1 MKLIKFSNLLFS
13 FSKLYEIFLVK
24 NFKGDNDKMG
34 IFDKVKEAAMNQF
47 IEVIEWL
54 DDSGNTILYRFPVYQ
69 QEIKNGAQLIVR
81 ESQTAVFVFEGQ
93 VADVFTPGRYSIDGG
108 NTPILSKLGAW
119 KYGFNSPM
127 KSEVYFV
134 NTKQFTDM
142 KWGTSN
148 PIMLRDADFGIVRLR
163 AFGAYSMR
171 VADPAVF
178 IKEVAGTNAHFQ
190 TEDIDEQLKRAIV
203 TEFSDALGEM
213 KIPALDLA
221 AQYKEVGETIRAKI
235 NEDFGTYGLQVTKF
249 YVENISLPPE
259 VEEAMDRRA
268 SMGALG
274 NVDNY
279 MKFQAA
285 DALRDA
291 AQNEGGGAGLGAGL
305 GAGFAVGNQMVNAFG
320 QQGGGGQSQQP
331 PQAQTVPCPTCGKPN
346 TAGVKFCADCGG
358 KMEIAKVPCVK
369 CGAELREGAKFCSEC
384 GSTQEKQKCAGCQAE
399 LAPGAKFCAEC
410 GAKTEG

>member
-1 MKLIKFSNLLFS
+1 MSIFEKIK
-13 FSKLYEIFLVK
+13 E
-24 NFKGDNDKMG
+24 
-34 IFDKVKEAAMNQF
+34 EALNQF

-54 DDSGNTILYRFPVYQ
+54 DNTGDTILYRFPVHG

-93 VADVFTPGRYSIDGG
+93 VADVFTPGRYTIEGG

-119 KYGFNSPM
+119 KFGFNSPI

-163 AFGAYSMR
+163 AFGAYSLR
-171 VADPAVF
+171 VADPAEF
-178 IKEVAGTNAHFQ
+178 IKQIAGTNAQFQ
-190 TEDIDEQLKRAIV
+190 TDDIDGQLKRAIV

-213 KIPALDLA
+213 KIPALDQA
-221 AQYKEVGETIRAKI
+221 AQYKELGEAIRAKI
-235 NEDFGTYGLQVTKF
+235 NEDFSGYGLEVTKF

-259 VEEAMDRRA
+259 VEAAMDKRA

-274 NVDNY
+274 DAQKY
-279 MKFQAA
+279 MQFQAA

-305 GAGFAVGNQMVNAFG
+305 GAGFAVGNQMANVFG
-320 QQGGGGQSQQP
+320 GGQGPGGGQGGG
-331 PQAQTVPCPTCGKPN
+331 AAAVPCPSCGKQN
-346 TAGVKFCADCGG
+346 AAGVKFCSDCGG
-358 KMEIAKVPCVK
+358 KMEVAKVPCVK

-384 GSTQEKQKCAGCQAE
+384 GSSQEKAKCANCQHE
-399 LAPGAKFCAEC
+399 LAPGAKFCPEC
-410 GAKTEG
+410 GTKTEAAG

>member
-1 MKLIKFSNLLFS
+1 MS
-13 FSKLYEIFLVK
+13 
-24 NFKGDNDKMG
+24 

-54 DDSGNTILYRFPVYQ
+54 DDSQDTLLYRFPVHG

-81 ESQTAVFVFEGQ
+81 ESQAAVFVFEGQ
-93 VADVFTPGRYSIDGG
+93 AADVFAPGRYTIDGG

-142 KWGTSN
+142 KWGTAN
-148 PIMLRDADFGIVRLR
+148 PIMLRDEDFGIVRLR

-171 VADPAVF
+171 VADPQTF

-190 TEDIDEQLKRAIV
+190 TEDIDTQLKRAIV

-221 AQYKEVGETIRAKI
+221 AQYKELGEAIRAKI
-235 NEDFGTYGLQVTKF
+235 NEDFKDYGLNVTKF

-259 VEEAMDRRA
+259 VEEALDKRS

-274 NVDNY
+274 DANRY
-279 MKFQAA
+279 MQFQAA

-305 GAGFAVGNQMVNAFG
+305 GAGFAVGGQMANAFG
-320 QQGGGGQSQQP
+320 NVGNQQAGGQG
-331 PQAQTVPCPTCGKPN
+331 QAQQQSNTIACPSCGKQN
-346 TAGVKFCADCGG
+346 AAGTKFCGDCGA
-358 KMEIAKVPCVK
+358 KMETAKVPCVK

-384 GSTQEKQKCAGCQAE
+384 GSSQEKAKCANCQHE
-399 LAPGAKFCAEC
+399 LAPGAKFCPEC
-410 GAKTEG
+410 GTKTEASE

>member
-1 MKLIKFSNLLFS
+1 MSI
-13 FSKLYEIFLVK
+13 V
-24 NFKGDNDKMG
+24 
-34 IFDKVKEAAMNQF
+34 DKVKEAAMNQF

-54 DDSGNTILYRFPVYQ
+54 DSSQDTLVYRFPVYG

-81 ESQTAVFVFEGQ
+81 ESQAAVFVFEGQ
-93 VADVFTPGRYSIDGG
+93 VADVFTPGRYTIDGG

-163 AFGAYSMR
+163 AFGAYSLR
-171 VADPAVF
+171 VADPAGF
-178 IKEVAGTNAHFQ
+178 IKEIAGTNAHFQ
-190 TEDIDEQLKRAIV
+190 TEDIDGQLKRAIV
-203 TEFSDALGEM
+203 SEFSDAIGEM

-221 AQYKEVGETIRAKI
+221 AQYKELGEAIRGKI
-235 NEDFGTYGLQVTKF
+235 NSDFSSYGLEVTKF

-259 VEEAMDRRA
+259 VEAAMDKRA

-274 NVDNY
+274 DAQKY
-279 MKFQAA
+279 MQFQAA

-305 GAGFAVGNQMVNAFG
+305 GAGFAVGGQMANAFG
-320 QQGGGGQSQQP
+320 AGQPGGQQMGGGG
-331 PQAQTVPCPTCGKPN
+331 AAATVACPACGKQN
-346 TAGVKFCADCGG
+346 AAGAKFCADCGG
-358 KMEIAKVPCVK
+358 KMEIAQVPCVK
-369 CGAELREGAKFCSEC
+369 CGANLREGAKFCSEC
-384 GSTQEKQKCAGCQAE
+384 GSSQEKAKCTGCQAE
-399 LAPGAKFCAEC
+399 LSAGAKFCPEC
-410 GAKTEG
+410 GTKTHEAA

>member
-1 MKLIKFSNLLFS
+1 MS
-13 FSKLYEIFLVK
+13 F
-24 NFKGDNDKMG
+24 
-34 IFDKVKEAAMNQF
+34 FDKVKEAALNQF

-54 DDSGNTILYRFPVYQ
+54 DNTGDTILYRFPVHG

-81 ESQTAVFVFEGQ
+81 ESQAAVFVFEGQ
-93 VADVFTPGRYSIDGG
+93 AADVFGPGRYTIDGG

-148 PIMLRDADFGIVRLR
+148 PIMLRDNDFGIVRLR
-163 AFGAYSMR
+163 AFGAYSLR
-171 VADPAVF
+171 VADPREF

-190 TEDIDEQLKRAIV
+190 TEDIDAQLKRAIV
-203 TEFSDALGEM
+203 TEFSDAIGEM

-221 AQYKEVGETIRAKI
+221 AQYKELGDAIRGKI
-235 NEDFGTYGLQVTKF
+235 NEDFKSYGLEVTKF

-259 VEEAMDRRA
+259 VEAAMDKRA

-274 NVDNY
+274 DANRY
-279 MKFQAA
+279 MQFQAA

-305 GAGFAVGNQMVNAFG
+305 GAGFAVGNQMANVFG
-320 QQGGGGQSQQP
+320 QQGTGQGGGQGT
-331 PQAQTVPCPTCGKPN
+331 QTIPCPNCGKAN
-346 TAGVKFCADCGG
+346 AAGTKFCGDCGA
-358 KMEIAKVPCVK
+358 KMEVAKVPCVK

-384 GSTQEKQKCAGCQAE
+384 GSSQEKQKCPNCQAE

-410 GAKTEG
+410 GTKTEAGE

>member
-1 MKLIKFSNLLFS
+1 MS
-13 FSKLYEIFLVK
+13 
-24 NFKGDNDKMG
+24 
-34 IFDKVKEAAMNQF
+34 IFDKVKEAALNQF

-54 DDSGNTILYRFPVYQ
+54 DPTQDTMLYRFPVAG

-81 ESQTAVFVFEGQ
+81 ESQAAVFVFEGQ
-93 VADVFTPGRYSIDGG
+93 VADVFEPGKYDIDGG

-119 KYGFNSPM
+119 KYGFNSPF

-134 NTKQFTDM
+134 NTKQFTEM

-163 AFGAYSMR
+163 AFGAYSLR
-171 VADPAVF
+171 VADPSEF
-178 IKEVAGTNAHFQ
+178 IKQIAGTNAHFQ
-190 TEDIDEQLKRAIV
+190 TEDIEGQLKRAIV

-221 AQYKEVGETIRAKI
+221 AQYKEFGEAIRANI
-235 NEDFGTYGLQVTKF
+235 NEDFKGYGLEVTKF

-259 VEEAMDRRA
+259 VEEAMDKRA

-274 NVDNY
+274 DAQKY
-279 MKFQAA
+279 MQFQAA

-305 GAGFAVGNQMVNAFG
+305 GAGFAVGGQMANVF
-320 QQGGGGQSQQP
+320 SQQAAGGTGGASAP
-331 PQAQTVPCPTCGKPN
+331 VAVPCPACGKAN
-346 TAGVKFCADCGG
+346 AVGVKFCADCGG
-358 KMEIAKVPCVK
+358 GMEVTKVPCVK

-384 GSTQEKQKCAGCQAE
+384 GSSQEKAKCANCDFE
-399 LAPGAKFCAEC
+399 LAAGAKFCPEC
-410 GAKTEG
+410 GTKTEAA

>member
-1 MKLIKFSNLLFS
+1 MS
-13 FSKLYEIFLVK
+13 F
-24 NFKGDNDKMG
+24 
-34 IFDKVKEAAMNQF
+34 FDKVKEAAMNQF

-54 DDSGNTILYRFPVYQ
+54 DNSGDTILYRFPVYQ

-81 ESQTAVFVFEGQ
+81 ESQAAVFVFEGQ

-163 AFGAYSMR
+163 AFGAYSLR
-171 VADPAVF
+171 VADPAMF

-190 TEDIDEQLKRAIV
+190 TEDIDEQLKRGIV
-203 TEFSDALGEM
+203 TEFSDAIGEL

-221 AQYKEVGETIRAKI
+221 AQYKELGEAIRAKI
-235 NEDFGTYGLQVTKF
+235 NEDFSSYGLQVTKF

-259 VEEAMDRRA
+259 VEAAMDKRA

-305 GAGFAVGNQMVNAFG
+305 GAGFAVGNQMAGAFG
-320 QQGGGGQSQQP
+320 GMQGGQQSGQSQP
-331 PQAQTVPCPTCGKPN
+331 PQAQTVSCPTCGKPN
-346 TAGVKFCADCGG
+346 AAGVKFCGECGG

-369 CGAELREGAKFCSEC
+369 CRAELREGAKFCSEC
-384 GSTQEKQKCAGCQAE
+384 GSSQEKQKCANCQYE
-399 LAPGAKFCAEC
+399 LAPGAKFCPEC
-410 GAKTEG
+410 GTKTEAA

>member
-1 MKLIKFSNLLFS
+1 MSL
-13 FSKLYEIFLVK
+13 
-24 NFKGDNDKMG
+24 M
-34 IFDKVKEAAMNQF
+34 DKVKEAAMNQF

-54 DDSGNTILYRFPVYQ
+54 DNSQDTLLYRFPVYQ

-81 ESQTAVFVFEGQ
+81 ESQAAVFVFEGQ
-93 VADVFTPGRYSIDGG
+93 VADVFTPGRYTVDGG

-119 KYGFNSPM
+119 KHGFNSPI

-163 AFGAYSMR
+163 AFGAYSLR
-171 VADPAVF
+171 VADPSEF
-178 IKEVAGTNAHFQ
+178 IKQVAGTNAHFQ
-190 TEDIDEQLKRAIV
+190 TEDIDGQLKRAIV
-203 TEFSDALGEM
+203 TEFSDAIGEL

-221 AQYKEVGETIRAKI
+221 AQYKEIGEAIRGKI
-235 NEDFGTYGLQVTKF
+235 NEDFRGYGLEVTKF
-249 YVENISLPPE
+249 YVENVSLPPE
-259 VEEAMDRRA
+259 VEAAMDKRA

-274 NVDNY
+274 DAQKY
-279 MKFQAA
+279 MQFQAA

-305 GAGFAVGNQMVNAFG
+305 GAGFAVGNQMANVFGGQGQG
-320 QQGGGGQSQQP
+320 QQMGGGTP
-331 PQAQTVPCPTCGKPN
+331 AAATVACPACGKQNNPG
-346 TAGVKFCADCGG
+346 AKFCADCGG
-358 KMEIAKVPCVK
+358 KMEVAQVPCVK
-369 CGAELREGAKFCSEC
+369 CGAKLREGAKFCSEC
-384 GSTQEKQKCAGCQAE
+384 GSTQEKQKCANCQAD

-410 GAKTEG
+410 GTKTEE

>member
-1 MKLIKFSNLLFS
+1 
-13 FSKLYEIFLVK
+13 
-24 NFKGDNDKMG
+24 MG
-34 IFDKVKEAAMNQF
+34 IFDKVKEAALNQF

-54 DDSGNTILYRFPVYQ
+54 DDSGDTILYRFPVAG

-81 ESQTAVFVFEGQ
+81 ESQTAVFVHEGQ
-93 VADVFTPGRYSIDGG
+93 VADVFTPGRYTIDGG

-119 KYGFNSPM
+119 KYGFNSPF

-142 KWGTSN
+142 KWGTAN
-148 PIMLRDADFGIVRLR
+148 PIMLRDNDFGIVRLR
-163 AFGAYSMR
+163 AFGGYSMR
-171 VADPAVF
+171 VADPATF

-190 TEDIDEQLKRAIV
+190 TEDIDTQLKRAIV
-203 TEFSDALGEM
+203 TEFSDAIGEM

-221 AQYKEVGETIRAKI
+221 AQYKELGEAIRAKI
-235 NEDFGTYGLQVTKF
+235 NEDFRTYGLEVTKF

-274 NVDNY
+274 DANRY
-279 MKFQAA
+279 MQFQAA

-305 GAGFAVGNQMVNAFG
+305 GAGFAVGGQMANAFSNVG
-320 QQGGGGQSQQP
+320 GQQQGGQGGGQGSQ
-331 PQAQTVPCPTCGKPN
+331 TIPCPTCGKAN
-346 TAGVKFCADCGG
+346 AAGTKFCGDCGG
-358 KMEIAKVPCVK
+358 KMEVAKVPCVK

-384 GSTQEKQKCAGCQAE
+384 GSTQEKEKCSNCQAE
-399 LAPGAKFCAEC
+399 LAQGAKFCPEC
-410 GAKTEG
+410 GTKTEPAAE